1 MIASPA
7 RGLSPPSLAARILA
21 VVALG
26 LLLTAM
32 AVAPLSANNPLPR
45 PNGRV
50 LLTITGNIAHT
61 NADGQAD
68 FDRHMLEELGVT
80 GFSTSTSWTDGTPR
94 FEGVLARDVLKA
106 VGASGDTVTATALND
121 YSIEIPIADFE
132 SYPVLFAMRMDGT
145 ELTRR
150 DKGPIWIVY
159 PRDRHRELQ
168 NQKVDAKWIWQVVK
182 LQVR

>member
-1 MIASPA
+1 MIARTALGSSPISVVA
-7 RGLSPPSLAARILA
+7 RVLP
-21 VVALG
+21 VTALG
-26 LLLTAM
+26 LFLTVM
-32 AVAPLSANNPLPR
+32 AVAPLSANNPLPQ
-45 PNGRV
+45 PSGRV
-50 LLTITGNIAHT
+50 LLTITGNIDRT
-61 NADGQAD
+61 NADGRAE
-68 FDRHMLEELGVT
+68 FDRQMLEELGVT
-80 GFSTSTSWTDGTPR
+80 GFATSTSWTDGAPR

-121 YSIEIPIADFE
+121 YSIEIPVADFE

-159 PRDRHRELQ
+159 PRDGHRELQ
-168 NQKVDAKWIWQVVK
+168 NQKVDARWIWQLVK